1 MLCGEFQFII
11 IVQSYYH
18 VQLMVQLNSGHQ
30 PISRHRVYHLMFLIK
45 VNNISNLITKY
56 SVCLLLCYW
65 HNMLN
70 ALICYTDEIP
80 TSVDYVRDIEGQ
92 FVASY
97 NSSHC
102 VIYDIETK
110 SPITRLECSKVNIY
124 KLYILICKIMCKLYV
139 IVKGSNWNGNSAN
152 SSS

>member
-1 MLCGEFQFII
+1 VWGISVHHNRSELLSCSADGS
-11 IVQSYYH
+11 VKLWSPTNLKTPCLSSYVSDQGKQH
-18 VQLMVQLNSGHQ
+18 FKLN
-30 PISRHRVYHLMFLIK
+30 Y
-45 VNNISNLITKY
+45 KY
-56 SVCLLLCYW
+56 SVFLLLYYC
-65 HNMLN
+65 HSMLN
-70 ALICYTDEIP
+70 ALICCTDEIP

-124 KLYILICKIMCKLYV
+124 
-139 IVKGSNWNGNSAN
+139 
-152 SSS
+152 